1 MIAYHY
7 SYWDKR
13 ENTWPS
19 SEIHPE
25 IRVQLSY
32 NKVSALKKDNRSHV
46 WLSRLIMQ
54 RANQKPERESTSIFV
69 ISVEKDLETPVTMDV
84 FFHFLGTEFWRDY
97 TLTSPYTRPVKLLS
111 TQCFHCFVLQAEAK
125 IQESDKQ
132 APTWSRLIDRSH
144 LCLWRFS
151 GAVILRGSGLLHAC
165 VGHSGKGT
173 VSMAPSWVESSTFEY
188 LWRWLPENHQQR
200 IWMKTLIQ
208 FLLSWVRNNTV
219 QILYFV
225 GRINVKGNSGFLWL
239 KRCF

>member
-1 MIAYHY
+1 MRITPSSIFIIPHITRKLNPMIAYHY

-13 ENTWPS
+13 ENTWPT

-32 NKVSALKKDNRSHV
+32 KKASALTKDNRSHV

-111 TQCFHCFVLQAEAK
+111 TQCFHGKCFAGRGQDTREWLTSTYLIK
-125 IQESDKQ
+125 IN
-132 APTWSRLIDRSH
+132 W
-144 LCLWRFS
+144 
-151 GAVILRGSGLLHAC
+151 
-165 VGHSGKGT
+165 
-173 VSMAPSWVESSTFEY
+173 
-188 LWRWLPENHQQR
+188 
-200 IWMKTLIQ
+200 
-208 FLLSWVRNNTV
+208 
-219 QILYFV
+219 
-225 GRINVKGNSGFLWL
+225 
-239 KRCF
+239 